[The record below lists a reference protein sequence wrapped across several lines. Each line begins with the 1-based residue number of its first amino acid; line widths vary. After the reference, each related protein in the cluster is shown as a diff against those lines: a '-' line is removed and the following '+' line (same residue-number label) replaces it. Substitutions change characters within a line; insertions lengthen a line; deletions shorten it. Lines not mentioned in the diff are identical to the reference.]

1 MDDKDIH
8 YKASNAASDG
18 REDVPTIPTSKG
30 LESTGVGKP
39 IPRGRAHELGGTGE
53 VPLPRPR
60 GYTGNRTPYIRQP
73 RPRKTQEAI
82 NDMEQDETYSVGFAH
97 DSNVAVGGNTP
108 LSGLGYRRSRAD
120 MGKLQRDLHYGQY
133 LEIPKGKRQIF
144 SSRERERQIRSRA
157 AMVGV
162 VAFLIIATII
172 IISIVMQ

>member
-1 MDDKDIH
+1 MDDNDIT
-8 YKASNAASDG
+8 YTSSKSASDG
-18 REDVPTIPTSKG
+18 REDVPTSKG

-39 IPRGRAHELGGTGE
+39 IPRGKAREFGGTGE
-53 VPLPRPR
+53 VPMPRPT
-60 GYTGNRTPYIRQP
+60 GYSGRHTPYIRQP

-144 SSRERERQIRSRA
+144 SSREREQQIRSRA
-157 AMVGV
+157 ITVGV
-162 VAFLIIATII
+162 VAFLIVAFII
-172 IISIVMQ
+172 ILRISLG